1 MPNFENTV
9 NRTLYPVSGVIMKAK
24 TWPVS
29 LVARQE
35 SRCDMQIGTIGTGPI
50 VETFLAAC
58 QQVPSVQI
66 GAVYSRS
73 GEKAVALASCYGI
86 ARTYTN
92 LDELLGD
99 PAIDTIY
106 IALPNSLHFA
116 QVVQALRANKHVILE
131 KPMTST
137 LAEAR
142 ELVEL
147 AQERR
152 LFLFEAISTRHLPN
166 YLKVRQDLSDIGP
179 VHLVQCNYSQYSSR
193 YTQLLAGEVT
203 NIFDP
208 AFSGGCLYDLNIYNL
223 HFVIGL
229 FGRPQAVHAYA
240 NKAFNGIDTSGTV
253 VLEYDGFIATCSAAK
268 DSASPS
274 FQIIQGEK
282 GFIDVAGPVNR
293 CPSYEIRTGSR
304 QETVNLQTQE
314 NRLVYEIEAF
324 ADCLA
329 QRDWSR
335 AQAWLDE
342 SLVVMEVAE
351 KARQEAGVVF
361 EVDEV

>member
-1 MPNFENTV
+1 
-9 NRTLYPVSGVIMKAK
+9 
-24 TWPVS
+24 
-29 LVARQE
+29 
-35 SRCDMQIGTIGTGPI
+35 MQIGTIGTGPI

-58 QQVPSVQI
+58 QQVPSVQVS
-66 GAVYSRS
+66 AVYSRS
-73 GEKAVALASCYGI
+73 VEKAAALASRFGI
-86 ARTYTN
+86 TRIYTTM
-92 LDELLGD
+92 DELLGD

-116 QVVQALRANKHVILE
+116 QAVQALQANKHVILE
-131 KPMTST
+131 KPLTST
-137 LAEAR
+137 LAEAQALVKLAR
-142 ELVEL
+142 EKGLY
-147 AQERR
+147 
-152 LFLFEAISTRHLPN
+152 LFEAISTRHLPN
-166 YLKVRQDLSDIGP
+166 YRQVRQDLSDIGP
-179 VHLVQCNYSQYSSR
+179 VRLVQCNYSQYSSR

-223 HFVIGL
+223 HFIIGL
-229 FGRPQAVHAYA
+229 FGQPQAVHAYV

-253 VLEYDGFIATCSAAK
+253 VLEYDGFVATCSAAK

-282 GFIDVAGPVNR
+282 GYLDVAGPVNS

-329 QRDWSR
+329 RRDWNQ

-342 SLVVMEVAE
+342 SLLVMEVVE
-351 KARQEAGVVF
+351 KARHEAGIVF
-361 EVDEV
+361 GVDEV

>member
-1 MPNFENTV
+1 
-9 NRTLYPVSGVIMKAK
+9 
-24 TWPVS
+24 
-29 LVARQE
+29 
-35 SRCDMQIGTIGTGPI
+35 MQIGTIGTGPI

-58 QQVPSVQI
+58 QQVPSVQVS
-66 GAVYSRS
+66 AVYSRS
-73 GEKAVALASCYGI
+73 VEKAAALASRFGI
-86 ARTYTN
+86 ARTCTTM
-92 LDELLGD
+92 DELLVD

-116 QVVQALRANKHVILE
+116 QAVQALQANKHVILE
-131 KPMTST
+131 KPLTST
-137 LAEAR
+137 LAEAQALVKLAR
-142 ELVEL
+142 EKGLY
-147 AQERR
+147 
-152 LFLFEAISTRHLPN
+152 LFEAITTRHLPN
-166 YLKVRQDLSDIGP
+166 YLKVRQELADIGP
-179 VHLVQCNYSQYSSR
+179 IRLVQCNYSQYSSR
-193 YTQLLAGEVT
+193 YTQLLAGDVT

-253 VLEYDGFIATCSAAK
+253 VLKYDDFIATCSAAK

-282 GFIDVAGPVNR
+282 GFSDVAGPVNR

-329 QRDWSR
+329 RNDWGQ
-335 AQAWLDE
+335 AEAWLDE
-342 SLVVMEVAE
+342 SLLVMEVADT
-351 KARQEAGVVF
+351 ARHAAGIVF
-361 EVDEV
+361 GVDEV

>member
-1 MPNFENTV
+1 
-9 NRTLYPVSGVIMKAK
+9 
-24 TWPVS
+24 
-29 LVARQE
+29 
-35 SRCDMQIGTIGTGPI
+35 MQIGTIGTGPI

-58 QQVPSVQI
+58 QQVPSVQVS
-66 GAVYSRS
+66 AVYSRS
-73 GEKAVALASCYGI
+73 VEKAAALASRFGI
-86 ARTYTN
+86 TRIYTTM
-92 LDELLGD
+92 DVLLGD

-116 QVVQALRANKHVILE
+116 QAVQALQANKHVILE
-131 KPMTST
+131 KPLTST
-137 LAEAR
+137 LAEAQALVKLAR
-142 ELVEL
+142 EKGLY
-147 AQERR
+147 
-152 LFLFEAISTRHLPN
+152 LFEAISTRHLPN
-166 YLKVRQDLSDIGP
+166 YRQVRQDLSDIGP
-179 VHLVQCNYSQYSSR
+179 VRLVQCNYSQYSSR

-223 HFVIGL
+223 HFIIGL
-229 FGRPQAVHAYA
+229 FGQPQAVHAYA

-253 VLEYDGFIATCSAAK
+253 VLEYDGFVATCSAAK

-282 GFIDVAGPVNR
+282 GYLDVAGPVNS

-304 QETVNLQTQE
+304 HEKVNLQTQE

-329 QRDWSR
+329 RNDWGQ
-335 AQAWLDE
+335 AQQWLDE
-342 SLVVMEVAE
+342 SLLVMEVADT
-351 KARQEAGVVF
+351 ARHAAGIVF
-361 EVDEV
+361 GVDEQTNGAAEVSQ

>member
-1 MPNFENTV
+1 
-9 NRTLYPVSGVIMKAK
+9 
-24 TWPVS
+24 
-29 LVARQE
+29 
-35 SRCDMQIGTIGTGPI
+35 MQIGTIGTGPI

-58 QQVPSVQI
+58 QELPSVQV

-73 GEKAVALASCYGI
+73 GEKAAALASRFGI
-86 ARTYTN
+86 ARTCTTM
-92 LDELLGD
+92 DDLLGD

-116 QVVQALRANKHVILE
+116 QAAQALQANKHVILE
-131 KPMTST
+131 KPLTST

-142 ELVEL
+142 QLIDL
-147 AQERR
+147 ARAKG
-152 LFLFEAISTRHLPN
+152 LYLFEAISTRHLPN
-166 YLKVRQDLSDIGP
+166 YRSIRQDLFDIGP
-179 VHLVQCNYSQYSSR
+179 VRLVQCNYSQYSSR

-253 VLEYDGFIATCSAAK
+253 VLEYDGFIATCTAAK
-268 DSASPS
+268 DSASRS

-282 GFIDVAGPVNR
+282 GYLDVAGPVNS
-293 CPSYEIRTGSR
+293 CPSYAIRTGSR
-304 QETVNLQTQE
+304 QDQVNLQIQE

-324 ADCLA
+324 AACLDR
-329 QRDWSR
+329 QDWSQ

-342 SLVVMEVAE
+342 SLLVMEVLE
-351 KARQEAGVVF
+351 KARHEAGIVF
-361 EVDEV
+361 GVDQPDRG

>member
-1 MPNFENTV
+1 
-9 NRTLYPVSGVIMKAK
+9 
-24 TWPVS
+24 
-29 LVARQE
+29 
-35 SRCDMQIGTIGTGPI
+35 MQIGTIGTGPI

-66 GAVYSRS
+66 GAIYSRS
-73 GEKAVALASCYGI
+73 GEKAAALASRFGI
-86 ARTYTN
+86 ARTCTTM
-92 LDELLGD
+92 DELLGD
-99 PAIDTIY
+99 PVIDTIY
-106 IALPNSLHFA
+106 IALPNSLHFDQA
-116 QVVQALRANKHVILE
+116 VQALKANKHVILE

-137 LAEAR
+137 LAEAQALVKLAR
-142 ELVEL
+142 EKGLY
-147 AQERR
+147 
-152 LFLFEAISTRHLPN
+152 LFEAISTRHLPN
-166 YLKVRQDLSDIGP
+166 YLNVRQDLATIGP
-179 VHLVQCNYSQYSSR
+179 VRLVQCNYSQYSSR
-193 YTQLLAGEVT
+193 YTQLLDGEVT

-208 AFSGGCLYDLNIYNL
+208 TFSGGCLYDLNIYNL

-314 NRLVYEIEAF
+314 NRLVYEIDAF

-351 KARQEAGVVF
+351 KARQEAGIVF
-361 EVDEV
+361 GVQD

>member
-1 MPNFENTV
+1 
-9 NRTLYPVSGVIMKAK
+9 
-24 TWPVS
+24 
-29 LVARQE
+29 
-35 SRCDMQIGTIGTGPI
+35 MQIGTIGTGPI

-66 GAVYSRS
+66 GAIYSRS
-73 GEKAVALASCYGI
+73 GEKAAALASRFGI
-86 ARTYTN
+86 ARTCTTM
-92 LDELLGD
+92 DELLGD
-99 PAIDTIY
+99 PVIDTIY
-106 IALPNSLHFA
+106 IALPNSLHFDQA
-116 QVVQALRANKHVILE
+116 VQALKANKHVILE

-137 LAEAR
+137 LAEAQALVKLAR
-142 ELVEL
+142 EKGLY
-147 AQERR
+147 
-152 LFLFEAISTRHLPN
+152 LFEAISTRHLPN
-166 YLKVRQDLSDIGP
+166 YLNVRQDLATIGP
-179 VHLVQCNYSQYSSR
+179 VRLVQCNYSQYSSR
-193 YTQLLAGEVT
+193 YTQLLDGEVT

-208 AFSGGCLYDLNIYNL
+208 TFSGGCLYDLNIYNL

-314 NRLVYEIEAF
+314 NRLVYEIDAF

-335 AQAWLDE
+335 TQAWLDE

-351 KARQEAGVVF
+351 KARQEAGIVF
-361 EVDEV
+361 GVQD

>member
-1 MPNFENTV
+1 
-9 NRTLYPVSGVIMKAK
+9 
-24 TWPVS
+24 
-29 LVARQE
+29 
-35 SRCDMQIGTIGTGPI
+35 MQIGTIGTGPI

-58 QQVPSVQI
+58 QQVPSVQV

-73 GEKAVALASCYGI
+73 GEKAAALASRFGI
-86 ARTYTN
+86 ARTCTTM
-92 LDELLGD
+92 DELLGD

-116 QVVQALRANKHVILE
+116 QAVQALQANKHVILE

-137 LAEAR
+137 LAEAQALVKLAR
-142 ELVEL
+142 EKGLY
-147 AQERR
+147 
-152 LFLFEAISTRHLPN
+152 LFEAISTRHLPN
-166 YLKVRQDLSDIGP
+166 YRQVRQDLSDIGP
-179 VHLVQCNYSQYSSR
+179 VRLVQCNYSQYSSR

-203 NIFDP
+203 NIFNP
-208 AFSGGCLYDLNIYNL
+208 VFSGGCLYDLNIYNL

-253 VLEYDGFIATCSAAK
+253 VLEYDDFIATCSAAK

-282 GFIDVAGPVNR
+282 GYLDVAGPVNS

-324 ADCLA
+324 ASCLA
-329 QRDWSR
+329 RRDW
-335 AQAWLDE
+335 AQAQSWLSE
-342 SLVVMEVAE
+342 SLVVMEVVE
-351 KARQEAGVVF
+351 KARLEAGIVF
-361 EVDEV
+361 GVDEV

>member
-1 MPNFENTV
+1 
-9 NRTLYPVSGVIMKAK
+9 
-24 TWPVS
+24 
-29 LVARQE
+29 
-35 SRCDMQIGTIGTGPI
+35 MQIGTIGTGPI

-66 GAVYSRS
+66 GAIYSRS
-73 GEKAVALASCYGI
+73 GEKAAALASRFGI
-86 ARTYTN
+86 ARTCTTM
-92 LDELLGD
+92 DELLGD
-99 PAIDTIY
+99 PVIDTIY
-106 IALPNSLHFA
+106 IALPNSLHFDQA
-116 QVVQALRANKHVILE
+116 VQALQANKHVILE

-137 LAEAR
+137 LAEAQALVKLAR
-142 ELVEL
+142 EKGLY
-147 AQERR
+147 
-152 LFLFEAISTRHLPN
+152 LFEAISTRHLPN
-166 YLKVRQDLSDIGP
+166 YRQVRQDLATIGP
-179 VHLVQCNYSQYSSR
+179 VRLVQCNYSQYSSR
-193 YTQLLAGEVT
+193 YTQLLDGEVT

-253 VLEYDGFIATCSAAK
+253 VLEYDDFIATCSAAK
-268 DSASPS
+268 DSASPP

-282 GFIDVAGPVNR
+282 GYLDVAGPVNS
-293 CPSYEIRTGSR
+293 CPSYEIKSGSR

-329 QRDWSR
+329 RRDWNQ

-342 SLVVMEVAE
+342 SLLVMEVAE
-351 KARQEAGVVF
+351 NARHEAGIVF
-361 EVDEV
+361 GVDEV